1 MKLVQYDEYLV
12 STDCGYWWLVH
23 QGISSHSAEY
33 ASIRL
38 WVKYH
43 RANEMGTMKILLKF
57 SEMLWDPGDC
67 DRQPACSW
75 GVSTGWVGAGST
87 GETATAAHVQWD
99 RDYSLLYSPT
109 HHMLQGQGVERA
121 RVNSLRPSDAYMR
134 QQNIPSLI
142 QIMACRL
149 VGAKPSSEPIMDN
162 W

>member
-1 MKLVQYDEYLV
+1 MSHPTAHVFNIVLYIHV
-12 STDCGYWWLVH
+12 SDT
-23 QGISSHSAEY
+23 IT
-33 ASIRL
+33 
-38 WVKYH
+38 YH
-43 RANEMGTMKILLKF
+43 RANEMGTMKILLTCGVF

-75 GVSTGWVGAGST
+75 RVSTGGVGAGST